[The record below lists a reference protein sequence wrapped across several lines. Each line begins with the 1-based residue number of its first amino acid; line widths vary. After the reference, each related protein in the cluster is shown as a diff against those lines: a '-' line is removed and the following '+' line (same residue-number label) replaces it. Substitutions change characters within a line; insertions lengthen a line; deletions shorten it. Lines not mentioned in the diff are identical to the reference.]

1 VPSENDLRD
10 LFANT
15 DTPAH
20 HLDTKKVIARSRAR
34 RLPRQIAA
42 GATSALVLAGVSVLA
57 VQVTQANQPVT
68 MTAGEAFDS
77 SAPAPE
83 LAPDVQ
89 AIKRAPADRINL
101 CTGTLAEVA
110 PSQYGLQLDVTA
122 PAAASVGTTPVPVTV
137 RLTNTSDREVIGLTP
152 VSPAITL
159 SRAGTVLWHSN
170 GPTDLS
176 LVSVDLVPGAS
187 VDYQASMTPVLCG
200 VEDDLADAFRTDLPA
215 LDAGSY
221 ELSALIDFTADPS
234 MGREISELDLVSGP
248 VSTVILD

>member
-1 VPSENDLRD
+1 MASENDLRD
-10 LFANT
+10 RFAST
-15 DTPAH
+15 DAPAH
-20 HLDTKKVIARSRAR
+20 QLDPKKIIARTRAR

-42 GATSALVLAGVSVLA
+42 GATGALVLAGVTVLA
-57 VQVTQANQPVT
+57 VQVTQVDQPVT

-89 AIKRAPADRINL
+89 ANKRAPADRINL

-122 PAAASVGTTPVPVTV
+122 PAAASVGTAPVPVTV

-152 VSPAITL
+152 SSPAITL
-159 SRAGTVLWHSN
+159 SQAGTVLWHSN
-170 GPTDLS
+170 GPTDLL

-187 VDYQASMTPVLCG
+187 VDYQASMTPVRCG
-200 VEDDLADAFRTDLPA
+200 VEDDVAGAFRTDLPA
-215 LDAGSY
+215 LEAGTY
-221 ELSALIDFTADPS
+221 ELSALMDFTADPS
-234 MGREISELDLVSGP
+234 MEQQISELDLVSGP
-248 VSTVILD
+248 VSTVRLD